1 MPKVIYKE
9 AKEYYDSY
17 QWEKS
22 SYVTF
27 IGRIKR
33 NKTAFEIAILPWK
46 LAITKERLK
55 EKWDNYRNQNPLW
68 IFYHNYEWDK
78 PSFKHFKDKVN
89 AWMSKE
95 DAIKWEKKKGA
106 FIKEKRSKQPKRKP
120 VKVSDN
126 ESNYY
131 IRVTYPKE
139 EASVI
144 RKVYIEKIEENE
156 EKLLSCE
163 QEDMN
168 RLERETEHLKKE
180 LEVFNEWN
188 PT

>member
-78 PSFKHFKDKVN
+78 PSYKHFLDKVN

-95 DAIKWEKKKGA
+95 DAIKWEKKKGE
-106 FIKEKRSKQPKRKP
+106 FIKEKRSKQPKKKP
-120 VKVSDN
+120 VKVSND

-131 IRVTYPKE
+131 IRVTYQKE

-180 LEVFNEWN
+180 LKVFNEWN
-188 PT
+188 PA